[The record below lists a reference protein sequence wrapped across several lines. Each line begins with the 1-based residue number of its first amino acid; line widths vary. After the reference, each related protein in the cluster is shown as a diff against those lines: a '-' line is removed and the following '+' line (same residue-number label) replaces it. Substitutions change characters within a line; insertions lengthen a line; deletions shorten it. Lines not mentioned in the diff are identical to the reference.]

1 MEEVFNAYG
10 KAPVV
15 LGVAVIILIGLGC
28 WMTIMDKKLSKLED
42 QINEVK

>member
-1 MEEVFNAYG
+1 MEEVFFAYG

-15 LGVAVIILIGLGC
+15 LGVAVIILIGLGW
-28 WMTIMDKKLSKLED
+28 WMTKVDKKLSKLED